1 MSSTMRY
8 ARASGTTQNISYKH
22 LYLYILFVRIHSTI
36 NMRSSLSVVGQNRA
50 RSSALV
56 CRASLKKGD
65 KMPGFQLKNQNG
77 RNVNVKPGG
86 KAKVIFFYPKDDSPG
101 CTREA
106 KAFNDAYGQL
116 KKYADVYG
124 ISSDS
129 VDSHKSFCDSLNLSY
144 TLLSDENDSV
154 RQQFGVAKDLF
165 GLLPGRETYVV
176 GKDGTILEVFNSQLS
191 PEKHVQVAFK
201 ALGI

>member
-1 MSSTMRY
+1 MMM
-8 ARASGTTQNISYKH
+8 RASI
-22 LYLYILFVRIHSTI
+22 
-36 NMRSSLSVVGQNRA
+36 SVVGQNRA
-50 RSSALV
+50 RSPLV
-56 CRASLKKGD
+56 CNASLKKGD

-129 VDSHKSFCDSLNLSY
+129 PESHKNFCDSLNLSY
-144 TLLSDENDSV
+144 TLLADEDGSV
-154 RQQFGVAKDLF
+154 RKQFGVKSDLF
-165 GLLPGRETYVV
+165 GLLPGYVIA
-176 GKDGTILEVFNSQLS
+176 KNGTVLEVFNSQLS
-191 PEKHVQVAFK
+191 PEKHVEVASK
-201 ALGI
+201 ALGV

>member
-1 MSSTMRY
+1 MM
-8 ARASGTTQNISYKH
+8 RASIS
-22 LYLYILFVRIHSTI
+22 
-36 NMRSSLSVVGQNRA
+36 MVGQNRP
-50 RSSALV
+50 RSVV
-56 CRASLKKGD
+56 CQASLKKGD
-65 KMPGFQLKNQNG
+65 KIPGFQLKNQNG

-116 KKYADVYG
+116 KKYAEVYG

-129 VDSHKSFCDSLNLSY
+129 PESHKNFCDSLNLSY
-144 TLLSDENDSV
+144 TLLADEDGSV
-154 RQQFGVAKDLF
+154 RKQFGVNNDLF

-176 GKDGTILEVFNSQLS
+176 SKDGTIIEVFNSQLS
-191 PEKHVQVAFK
+191 PEKHVQVALK

>member
-1 MSSTMRY
+1 MMRVSTTV
-8 ARASGTTQNISYKH
+8 ASQS
-22 LYLYILFVRIHSTI
+22 
-36 NMRSSLSVVGQNRA
+36 RS
-50 RSSALV
+50 RSLV
-56 CRASLKKGD
+56 CHASLKKGD

-106 KAFNDAYGQL
+106 KAFNDAYAQL

-129 VDSHKSFCDSLNLSY
+129 PESHKNFCDSLNLSY
-144 TLLSDENDSV
+144 TLLADEDGSV
-154 RQQFGVAKDLF
+154 RKQFGVNNDLF
-165 GLLPGRETYVV
+165 GLLPGRETYVIA
-176 GKDGTILEVFNSQLS
+176 KDGTVLEVFNSQLS

-201 ALGI
+201 TLGI